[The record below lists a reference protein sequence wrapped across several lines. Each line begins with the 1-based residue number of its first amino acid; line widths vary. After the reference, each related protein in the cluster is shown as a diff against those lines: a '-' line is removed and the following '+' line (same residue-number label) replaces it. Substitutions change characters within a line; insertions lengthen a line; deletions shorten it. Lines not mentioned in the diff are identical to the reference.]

1 MKLVWSRYALED
13 RRSIFDYLESRDPAA
28 AADMD
33 EMIETSVLNLRSY
46 PKMGRPGRVDTTRE
60 LVIVGTPFIVAYVV
74 MPDRVKLLRVLH
86 GAQEWPK
93 WMPEI

>member
-13 RRSIFDYLESRDPAA
+13 RRAIFEYLANRDPTA

-33 EMIETSVLNLRSY
+33 EMIETSVHNLRSY
-46 PKMGRPGRVDTTRE
+46 PNMGRQGRVDATRE
-60 LVIVGTPFIVAYVV
+60 LVIIGTPFIVAYAV

-86 GAQEWPK
+86 GVREWPK
-93 WMPEI
+93 SMPDT

>member
-13 RRSIFDYLESRDPAA
+13 RRAIFEYLERRDPAA

-33 EMIETSVLNLRSY
+33 EMIETSVRNLRSY
-46 PKMGRPGRVDTTRE
+46 PNMGRQGRVDTVRE
-60 LVIVGTPFIVAYVV
+60 LVVIGTPFIVAYAV

-86 GAQEWPK
+86 GAREWPK
-93 WMPEI
+93 WMSGT